1 MPNGHTLH
9 SSSVSL
15 PEEQAQENNCPST
28 GDSSAHEITLQ
39 VGVQLRPGHSIYT
52 GSTLVR
58 THFPEAFKSITL
70 VIGCDFVST

>member
-1 MPNGHTLH
+1 MPNGDTLH

-15 PEEQAQENNCPST
+15 HKEQAQENKCPNT
-28 GDSSAHEITLQ
+28 GDSSANEITLQ
-39 VGVQLRPGHSIYT
+39 AGVQLRPDQPIYS
-52 GSTLVR
+52 GSTLVG